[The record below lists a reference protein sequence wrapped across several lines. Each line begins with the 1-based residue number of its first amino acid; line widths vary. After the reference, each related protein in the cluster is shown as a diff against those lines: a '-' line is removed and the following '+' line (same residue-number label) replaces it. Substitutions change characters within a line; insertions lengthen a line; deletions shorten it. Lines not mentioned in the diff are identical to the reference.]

1 MPNYCSVGCY
11 CLAEIF
17 KNEVTIVELV
27 TECLGFVGFGLFL
40 VALYPFFKNL
50 ILNYFEFPYICIVI
64 AIISNIMICIY
75 AFLNMDLSLFMLQVV
90 LFFVWII
97 LLIFRLITTC
107 ATVNCCEKK

>member
-27 TECLGFVGFGLFL
+27 TECLGFVGFGLF
-40 VALYPFFKNL
+40 
-50 ILNYFEFPYICIVI
+50 
-64 AIISNIMICIY
+64 
-75 AFLNMDLSLFMLQVV
+75 MLQVV

>member
-1 MPNYCSVGCY
+1 MPKYCSVGCY

-40 VALYPFFKNL
+40 IALYPFFKNL
-50 ILNYFEFPYICIVI
+50 IVNYFEYPYICIVI
-64 AIISNIMICIY
+64 AIISNIMISIY
-75 AFLNMDLSLFMLQVV
+75 SFLNMEFSLLSLQIF
-90 LFFVWII
+90 LFFIWTT
-97 LLIFRLITTC
+97 LLIFRLTTTC